1 MKTLEI
7 LQAIHIKVMKPQQ
20 LTQQKAVIL
29 KEAKTASTTR
39 RAVHTMTGQPTRLKC
54 FVQLKKL
61 KPPATGRQND
71 KQKAPESLELLL
83 FHNDDLITF
92 L

>member
-1 MKTLEI
+1 MKTLEV
-7 LQAIHIKVMKPQQ
+7 LQTIRVKVMKPKQ
-20 LTQQKAVIL
+20 LTKQKAVIS

-39 RAVHTMTGQPTRLKC
+39 QAVHTTTGQPIRLKC
-54 FVQLKKL
+54 FAQLKKL
-61 KPPATGRQND
+61 KPPVIGRQND
-71 KQKAPESLELLL
+71 KQKAPECLELFL